1 MAKNV
6 KELVKYKGKGSG
18 DNTIGKH
25 MSDDDASTGKKESKN
40 SALASWIKDSK
51 KK

>member
-18 DNTIGKH
+18 DNTVGKH
-25 MSDDDASTGKKESKN
+25 MSDDASTGKKESKN